1 MLARYRE
8 AVETVLRFR
17 DNRDRQIRRAV
28 IGLLPRLAAF
38 APERFA
44 ATYLRQCTE
53 YLLLVLKIPSE
64 RGAGKNIDLG
74 GGQPVAAALLLCRR
88 AAWGHVHASLLQD
101 KFSIYA
107 LNRIFQSSLVKGKHG
122 SLAVH
127 VGAQLSVY
135 GNAVA

>member
-28 IGLLPRLAAF
+28 IGLLPRLATF

-64 RGAGKNIDLG
+64 RGAGQDISLWG
-74 GGQPVAAALLLCRR
+74 CQCARLLLSRS
-88 AAWGHVHASLLQD
+88 AAGLLGAMPMPPCCKTSSASLHC
-101 KFSIYA
+101 
-107 LNRIFQSSLVKGKHG
+107 V
-122 SLAVH
+122 
-127 VGAQLSVY
+127 
-135 GNAVA
+135 